1 MKDRKCTFQIQ
12 VEKEGNKTKETIS
25 GVCKSEPM
33 EKKSKEGSTFFVNFC
48 EGDDGQMYEAFMN
61 TIKFVK

>member
-12 VEKEGNKTKETIS
+12 VEEAGNKVKKTVS
-25 GVCKSEPM
+25 GMCKSEPFL
-33 EKKSKEGSTFFVNFC
+33 KKSKDSEFFVNFC
-48 EGDDGQMYEAFMN
+48 EGDDGQMYEAFTN